1 MGEMMTEKKRC
12 AWVTDDKIYQDYH
25 DLEWGRPVHDDQK
38 LFEAIVL
45 DAFQAGL
52 SWLTVLKK
60 REAFRKAFEN
70 FNVEKVARYNTRQV
84 DILMKNPDIIRN
96 ILKLQAAVTNARL
109 FLKVQEKHGSFDKYI
124 WQFVGGKPI
133 INHWKDISQI
143 PATSPESDAMS
154 RDLKKLGFKF
164 VGPTICYAFMQAT
177 GMVVDHTVDCFRYAS
192 S

>member
-1 MGEMMTEKKRC
+1 MMTNKKRC

-70 FNVEKVARYNTRQV
+70 FNIQKVALYNTRQI
-84 DILMKNPDIIRN
+84 DILMKDPGIIRN

-109 FLKVQEKHGSFDKYI
+109 VIKLQEKHGSFDKYI

-133 INHWKDISQI
+133 INHWKNISQI
-143 PATSPESDAMS
+143 PTTSPESDAMS

-164 VGPTICYAFMQAT
+164 IGPTICYAFMQAM
-177 GMVVDHTVDCFRYAS
+177 GMVVDHTTDCFLS
-192 S
+192 TTD

>member
-1 MGEMMTEKKRC
+1 MTDKKRC
-12 AWVTDDKIYQDYH
+12 AWVTDDKLYQDYH

-70 FNVEKVARYNTRQV
+70 FNIQKVALYNTRQIN
-84 DILMKNPDIIRN
+84 ILMKDPGIIRN

-109 FLKVQEKHGSFDKYI
+109 VIKLQEKHGSFDKYI

-143 PATSPESDAMS
+143 PTTSPESDAMS

-164 VGPTICYAFMQAT
+164 IGPTICYAFMQAM
-177 GMVVDHTVDCFRYAS
+177 GMVVDHTTDCFLS
-192 S
+192 TTD